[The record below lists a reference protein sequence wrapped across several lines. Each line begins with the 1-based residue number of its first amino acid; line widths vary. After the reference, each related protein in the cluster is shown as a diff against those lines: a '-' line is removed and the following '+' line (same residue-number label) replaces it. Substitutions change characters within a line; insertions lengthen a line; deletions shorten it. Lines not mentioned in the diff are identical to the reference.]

1 MPKTKPCKVER
12 KDGWF
17 HEPKVEELKHRLNT
31 VKRIFL
37 KNITA
42 KNLELFKSM
51 KESNPAL
58 CVTLHF

>member
-17 HEPKVEELKHRLNT
+17 HEPRMEELKYRLNT

-37 KNITA
+37 KNMTP
-42 KNLELFKSM
+42 KTLELFKSTRM
-51 KESNPAL
+51 LINK
-58 CVTLHF
+58 